1 MKRLK
6 RELTPIGDNACFTI
20 QNHFD
25 AKFDYPV
32 HLHPEYEINVV
43 LHTNGKRIIGDST
56 EEFVDNDIAL
66 IGPNLLHAWRS
77 NQEKGVRVITIQ
89 FSQDLFEFNLLNKDG
104 MQSIAKLLE
113 DSKKG
118 IVFEQANLDELRDRI
133 LALIDLYDF
142 RGFVS
147 FLELLQA
154 MSKAEYRLA
163 LSSSPHL
170 TTYSDAVDNRIE
182 KVCHYI
188 HTNYDKKISIE
199 DVANTINLS
208 ASAFSHFFK
217 RYTYRSFTEYLLN
230 IRIKKACQLLTE
242 SDVPIA
248 IIYAKA
254 GFTNASNF
262 NRIFKKQKQLTPRTY
277 REKFGLKFA

>member
-6 RELTPIGDNACFTI
+6 RELTPIGDNTCFTI

-43 LHTNGKRIIGDST
+43 LNTNGTRIMGDIK
-56 EEFVDNDIAL
+56 EEFKHSDIAL
-66 IGPNLLHAWRS
+66 VGPNLLHAWRS
-77 NQEKGVRVITIQ
+77 SKEKGVRVITIQ
-89 FSQDLFEFNLLNKDG
+89 FSKELFESNLLSKDG
-104 MQSIAKLLE
+104 MQSIARLLE

-118 IVFEQANLDELRDRI
+118 VVIEKASLSQIRDRI

-142 RGFVS
+142 RGFIS

-154 MSKAEYRLA
+154 MSKAEYRQV
-163 LSSSPHL
+163 LSSTPYLSN
-170 TTYSDAVDNRIE
+170 YRDAVDNRIE

-188 HTNYDKKISIE
+188 NMNFDKKISIE
-199 DVANTINLS
+199 DAANIINLS
-208 ASAFSHFFK
+208 PSAFSHYFK
-217 RYTYRSFTEYLLN
+217 RYTYRSFKEYLID

-242 SDVPIA
+242 SDTPIA

-262 NRIFKKQKQLTPRTY
+262 NRIFKKVKQITPGSY
-277 REKFGLKFA
+277 RHKFTLQIV